1 MMVMKVV
8 LTRSCNIIRQT
19 LDYDITIHW
28 METMQV
34 TLTLELSLSDQ
45 NNFEANQYILA
56 WYSGNVLYHRSNVF
70 LLFLYVFYHKKLI
83 RILVTMIESHTRQ
96 KWRK

>member
-1 MMVMKVV
+1 M
-8 LTRSCNIIRQT
+8 RQT

-34 TLTLELSLSDQ
+34 ILTLQLSLSDQ

-56 WYSGNVLYHRSNVF
+56 WYSGNILYHRPNVF
-70 LLFLYVFYHKKLI
+70 LLFLHMFYHKKLI
-83 RILVTMIESHTRQ
+83 RILVTKIESHTRR

>member
-1 MMVMKVV
+1 M
-8 LTRSCNIIRQT
+8 RQT

-34 TLTLELSLSDQ
+34 ILTLQLSLSDQ

-56 WYSGNVLYHRSNVF
+56 
-70 LLFLYVFYHKKLI
+70 
-83 RILVTMIESHTRQ
+83 
-96 KWRK
+96 

>member
-1 MMVMKVV
+1 M
-8 LTRSCNIIRQT
+8 RQT

-34 TLTLELSLSDQ
+34 TLTLEFSLSDQ

-56 WYSGNVLYHRSNVF
+56 WYSGNILYHHPNVF
-70 LLFLYVFYHKKLI
+70 LLFLYIYLP
-83 RILVTMIESHTRQ
+83 
-96 KWRK
+96 

>member
-1 MMVMKVV
+1 M
-8 LTRSCNIIRQT
+8 RQT
-19 LDYDITIHW
+19 LDYDITIHL

-56 WYSGNVLYHRSNVF
+56 WYSGNILYHHPNVF
-70 LLFLYVFYHKKLI
+70 SPFLYIFYHKKLI
-83 RILVTMIESHTRQ
+83 RILVTMIKSHTRQ

>member
-1 MMVMKVV
+1 M
-8 LTRSCNIIRQT
+8 RQT
-19 LDYDITIHW
+19 LDYDMTIHW

-56 WYSGNVLYHRSNVF
+56 WYSGNILYHCPNVF
-70 LLFLYVFYHKKLI
+70 LLFLYIFYHKKLI
-83 RILVTMIESHTRQ
+83 RILVTTIQSHTRL
-96 KWRK
+96 KWKK